1 MWQTA
6 LTVLVTYSLGMAV
19 CLNSNGIRTSKEIL
33 ESLEQTDALPS
44 SNTSDTSGTT
54 LTLAQNPPR
63 TCSTPGCRPPEKEG
77 CSNRSQR
84 RGTSTQDREADR
96 QGDRQANRQTDSEI
110 TVGNRT
116 RGSCVRSGD
125 CQPGFC
131 CVRYL
136 TAKRCQRVPL
146 EGDACLLPGRSK
158 RRRNLERCSC
168 GQGLYCSPAGPTV
181 SGAAKKQGVC
191 LNRPGQGQRN
201 TRHSGKS
208 RRTAEGGC

>member
-1 MWQTA
+1 MWQTV
-6 LTVLVTYSLGMAV
+6 LTVLVTYSLGMTV
-19 CLNSNGIRTSKEIL
+19 CLNSNGIRSSKEIL
-33 ESLEQTDALPS
+33 ESLEQ
-44 SNTSDTSGTT
+44 
-54 LTLAQNPPR
+54 
-63 TCSTPGCRPPEKEG
+63 KEG
-77 CSNRSQR
+77 CSNRSRR
-84 RGTSTQDREADR
+84 RGTSTQDREADKQAER
-96 QGDRQANRQTDSEI
+96 QADRQADSKI

-136 TAKRCQRVPL
+136 TAKRCQRIPL

-158 RRRNLERCSC
+158 RRRNLERCNC

-181 SGAAKKQGVC
+181 PGAAKKQGVC
-191 LNRPGQGQRN
+191 LSRPGQGHRN
-201 TRHSGKS
+201 TRHSGKK